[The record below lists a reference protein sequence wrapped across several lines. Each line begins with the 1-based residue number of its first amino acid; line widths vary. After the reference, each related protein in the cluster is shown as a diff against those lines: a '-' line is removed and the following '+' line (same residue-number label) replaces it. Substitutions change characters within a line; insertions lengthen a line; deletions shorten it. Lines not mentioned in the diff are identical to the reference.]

1 MHFGLFVEEL
11 RQGVTQPTAFRDVF
25 GLAEKAEAWGMDCV
39 WLGEI
44 HFTPGRS
51 VISASLQVATAI
63 ATRTRRVHVGT
74 AVQVLPLNHP
84 LRIAEEVATVDQLS
98 EGRFEFGIGRSG
110 VVRSLRH
117 LRRPVRGEPGALPR
131 GAGDHPP
138 RVDGRAVQLRGR
150 VLPRRGDHGGA
161 APLPGAASPRS
172 AWRRR
177 ATRRTRSPGGSGL
190 PIFVGLRAT
199 EISDVKRALGPFRDA
214 WREAGH
220 TGAPSVYLRIPV
232 YVSPTEDGAREEPRE
247 SLHAFFGRQTN
258 LARSAVGRAGAG
270 PADRR
275 SAQAER
281 MAGLTYDDML
291 ARKVAFGTPAQVIE
305 RLGQVRDEL
314 GLDGFVVEV
323 NPGGL
328 IPQELETRSLH
339 LLTHEV
345 IPHMR

>member
-11 RQGVTQPTAFRDVF
+11 RQGVTQPVAFRDVF
-25 GLAEKAEAWGMDCV
+25 GLAEKAESWGMDCV

-110 VVRSLRH
+110 VVRSYDIYGVAYGESQARFREALEII
-117 LRRPVRGEPGALPR
+117 RRAWTGEPFSYQGEFYRVAETTVAPR
-131 GAGDHPP
+131 PFQVPHPP
-138 RVDGRAVQLRGR
+138 IRMAATSDETYPIAGRQ
-150 VLPRRGDHGGA
+150 
-161 APLPGAASPRS
+161 
-172 AWRRR
+172 
-177 ATRRTRSPGGSGL
+177 GL

-199 EISDVKRALGPFRDA
+199 EVSDVKRALGPYRAA

-220 TGAPSVYLRIPV
+220 AGNPSVYLRIPV

-247 SLHAFFGRQTN
+247 SLNAFFGRQTN

-305 RLGQVRDEL
+305 RLGQIRDEL
-314 GLDGFVVEV
+314 DLDGFVVEV

-328 IPQELETRSLH
+328 IPQELETRSLQ

-345 IPHMR
+345 IPALR